1 MSKKIKIEFSKSYFY
16 FRKMSSHSDTD
27 NTDAVVTSE
36 SEQQTEQTE
45 QTDSLKYIKDDV
57 DYSAYAEDFALDEY
71 SFYNIIKSYSSGSTI
86 LLSLKINNTVL
97 SLSNLGENG
106 IVTEFL
112 RNDEKV
118 NNTFNTI
125 FTWVKNYYGSQK
137 DIVYVLDN
145 VYIGDEYVPLWN
157 VLDDMKATDDEIAD
171 DEFHDKAEEDE
182 LKIEELR
189 LSAIMNILCMFN
201 VCVVIVYALTVIV
214 AIDTHNLNPI
224 TYTRM

>member
-1 MSKKIKIEFSKSYFY
+1 
-16 FRKMSSHSDTD
+16 MSSHSDTD

-45 QTDSLKYIKDDV
+45 QSEQTDSLKYIKDGY
-57 DYSAYAEDFALDEY
+57 DYTTYAENFAHDEY

-86 LLSLKINNTVL
+86 TLSLKINSTVL
-97 SLSNLGENG
+97 SLSNLSENG
-106 IVTEFL
+106 MVTEYL
-112 RNDEKV
+112 RNDEAV

-125 FTWVKNYYGSQK
+125 FAWVKNYYESQK
-137 DIVYVLDN
+137 DVAYVLDN
-145 VYIGDEYVPLWN
+145 VYIGDDDVHLWN
-157 VLDDMKATDDEIAD
+157 VLDDMKASDDEIVE
-171 DEFHDKAEEDE
+171 DELQDKAEEDELQDKAEEDE

-214 AIDTHNLNPI
+214 AIDTHQLNPI